1 VIDDPYRVLGVSGN
15 ASQTEIRQS
24 FRSLAL
30 KYHPDR
36 NKDSD
41 QANEKFLQIVE
52 AYEILSDRKA
62 RNNYNDMMESW
73 VSASSSHKKTN
84 TRRREW
90 KKEPQGR
97 YSTSYY
103 SFYHDFDRVYKFL
116 KKKYKASSGAPAN
129 SKNNARYIGKTT
141 NAIIR
146 KAPFLMIDS
155 LANVVRRSM
164 PVDRTEE

>member
-1 VIDDPYRVLGVSGN
+1 VIDNPYRVLGVSTN
-15 ASQTEIRQS
+15 ASQMEIRQS
-24 FRSLAL
+24 FRILAL

-41 QANEKFLQIVE
+41 EAKEKFLQIVE
-52 AYEILSDRKA
+52 AYEILADKKA

-73 VSASSSHKKTN
+73 VKTSSSYKTN
-84 TRRREW
+84 THRREW
-90 KKEPQGR
+90 KKQPQGR
-97 YSTSYY
+97 YSTSGY
-103 SFYHDFDRVYKFL
+103 SFYHDFDRVYNFL
-116 KKKYKASSGAPAN
+116 KKNYRASSGAPA
-129 SKNNARYIGKTT
+129 SGKNNARYIGKTT

-164 PVDRTEE
+164 PADRTEE